1 MSATPQELLLGPIL
15 RRVTDRRATVWVQT
29 ACPAT
34 VEVRAGR
41 AGDAART
48 FTVFGRHYALVV
60 VDGLEPG
67 TVTPYRV
74 LVDGRESW
82 PRPDPR
88 YPPSVI
94 RTRADGQPTRLV
106 FGSCRQAT
114 HRVTRRFPPDA
125 LDAYA
130 LRLAAGQ
137 GSWPDS
143 LILLGDQVYADET
156 SPGIRRWLRRRRHR
170 RRLDTPPD
178 QVVSFGE
185 YTRLYLESWTDPEI
199 RWLMSTVPSVMIFDD
214 HEVIDDWNTSASWRA
229 DMSSQ
234 SWWAERIAAGLAS
247 YWVYQ
252 HLGNLDPD
260 ALAADPVYSAVLGE
274 QDATEVLVDFAAKA
288 DADRAAY
295 RWSYALDVGGTRI
308 VVLDTRAGRQ
318 LDPGRRA
325 MLPEEQWRWFADLV
339 GDGTYDHLVVG
350 ASLPWLLA
358 PALHHVEAMNERL
371 CDAPWSVVSGAAE
384 RLRRGL
390 DLEHWAAFGR
400 SFEAMAALLG
410 QLLAQ
415 APTAGESPATVSVLS
430 GDVHHSYVAHA
441 RLGPVYQVVCSPV
454 HNQLPRPMR
463 PLVRL
468 AWSHGVAVSMGLL
481 ARLAG
486 TVAPGIRWDLV
497 AGPFIGNAIGTLV
510 HHGRSGYALI
520 EGTDARGELHGLA
533 RLDLPDGNGSGA
545 PATPARR

>member
-41 AGDAART
+41 AGGAART

-82 PRPDPR
+82 PRPDLR

-371 CDAPWSVVSGAAE
+371 CDAPWSVSASCPATCTIRTWPMPGSVRCTRWSARRYTTSSRGRCGPWSGW
-384 RLRRGL
+384 RGATVWRCL
-390 DLEHWAAFGR
+390 WVCWPGSPAPSRPASAGTWSPGR
-400 SFEAMAALLG
+400 SL
-410 QLLAQ
+410 
-415 APTAGESPATVSVLS
+415 
-430 GDVHHSYVAHA
+430 
-441 RLGPVYQVVCSPV
+441 
-454 HNQLPRPMR
+454 
-463 PLVRL
+463 
-468 AWSHGVAVSMGLL
+468 
-481 ARLAG
+481 
-486 TVAPGIRWDLV
+486 
-497 AGPFIGNAIGTLV
+497 
-510 HHGRSGYALI
+510 
-520 EGTDARGELHGLA
+520 
-533 RLDLPDGNGSGA
+533 
-545 PATPARR
+545 ATPSAR